1 MKRVRAAWQT
11 LAAWGG
17 RYQNLTFVLGL
28 GLAAALIA
36 GGTLLPLSQ
45 RTAGLRAREAELD
58 RQLEQRQLEKEEL
71 THLVEALE
79 SDPFTIEMHMRTVL
93 RKRRPDEQPL
103 SEWLETR
110 QQP

>member
-1 MKRVRAAWQT
+1 MTRVRAAGRM
-11 LAAWGG
+11 LAGCCA

-36 GGTLLPLSQ
+36 GGTLLPLSE
-45 RTAGLRAREAELD
+45 RSAGLRAREAELD
-58 RQLEQRQLEKEEL
+58 EQLAQRQQEKEEL

-103 SEWLETR
+103 ADWLEAR
-110 QQP
+110 RRP